1 MVGAVRFEL
10 TTSWTRTKRAS
21 QATLRPEP
29 GGRRCLLSGRI
40 ATLIFPSNWISSKT
54 ICEIHLSIAQNL
66 RTPRKFF
73 LLVLVLVLVLDRVS
87 GLDYEDEDDDDSAA
101 AAPLRNTIHKSFLS
115 LSTFLG
121 SESGELFSTGL
132 ECSQQRRNYASTFPN
147 QLRVS
152 A

>member
-40 ATLIFPSNWISSKT
+40 ATLIFRSNWISSKT
-54 ICEIHLSIAQNL
+54 ISEIHLSIAQNL
-66 RTPRKFF
+66 RTPRIFF
-73 LLVLVLVLVLDRVS
+73 LLVLVLDWVS

-101 AAPLRNTIHKSFLS
+101 AAPLRNIIYKSIL
-115 LSTFLG
+115 
-121 SESGELFSTGL
+121 
-132 ECSQQRRNYASTFPN
+132 
-147 QLRVS
+147 
-152 A
+152 